1 MKGAIILGIYEFSNE
16 FAKLR
21 VDRGKRSLNLRLSR
35 MKAELCME
43 LPMKTH
49 YDMLGGEAGIR
60 RLVDRF
66 YDLMDELPEAWELRK
81 IHPQDLQSSRDKLF
95 MFLSGW
101 MGGPQLYVQEYGHPR
116 LRARHLPFPVD
127 IQMRDQWLMCMDMA
141 LDEQVEDELL
151 KMQLKSSFAN
161 TADHMRNRAG

>member
-1 MKGAIILGIYEFSNE
+1 
-16 FAKLR
+16 
-21 VDRGKRSLNLRLSR
+21 
-35 MKAELCME
+35 ME
-43 LPMKTH
+43 LPIASH
-49 YDMLGGEAGIR
+49 YNMLGGEAGVR

-81 IHPQDLQSSRDKLF
+81 LHPQDLQGSRDKLF
-95 MFLSGW
+95 KFLSGW
-101 MGGPQLYVQEYGHPR
+101 LGGPGLYEAEYGHPR
-116 LRARHLPFPVD
+116 LRMRHMPFPVD
-127 IQMRDQWLMCMDMA
+127 MLTRDQWLLCMNIA